1 MDDLNHLEL
10 IVLDAVVLANQTTKA
25 HLSSMLNAEVDAATR
40 ALSHLEDTCLVWHSL
55 DGLRAVTGVAAL
67 LRGSPGTSG
76 LQPFAADQEEV
87 VRSLPAVSAEARAML
102 EAVDAGGGQAS
113 SARARP
119 GISVAEAAGPAEE
132 LIAHG
137 LLVSSG
143 DGMLTLPG
151 EVGLALRGGRTTVAP
166 VDVPP
171 PLPTSSRAPTL
182 VDRAAA
188 GAAFE
193 LVRNLEL
200 LLDSWSATPPRSLRG
215 GAGLTVRDLKTT
227 AERLHVTEPTAA
239 LLIEVAWASGLLA
252 LGTDEEGDPSWMPTE
267 LFDQWLQQPLAARW
281 SHVAGAWLASP
292 RLPGL
297 VGQRDP
303 AGKTWNALAPDL
315 AGASAV
321 ATRRQTL
328 GLLAALPDGE
338 VLAAGSGPAAI
349 VTRLA
354 WERPRRPRTRT
365 ESREALVDWTLTEAE
380 TLGLAAF
387 GGMAAYGRLLVAG
400 EDPVPTLAG
409 LLPEPVDH
417 VLLQGDLTAVAPGP
431 LEPALA
437 RTLAVVATVESHG
450 GATVY
455 RFTKESVRRAMDR
468 GWTATEIH
476 AFLAAASRTPVP
488 QALTYLVDDTAR
500 TFGTVRVG
508 FAAAYLRSDDEAAL
522 AELLAHPAAE
532 SLGLRRL
539 APTVVVSTVALDSLL
554 PRLRELGLAPVV
566 EAPDGS
572 IHVARPD
579 AKRAKA
585 RNGAR
590 PAGAQEAHLAARA
603 TAVAA
608 RIKAG
613 DETAASRPAP
623 AEPASTMA
631 ILHEAI
637 DAGEQVVISYVDG
650 RGVGGEARVEP
661 LGIDGGSLAARVEDD
676 VRSFALSRIRSVR
689 PTPP

>member
-113 SARARP
+113 SSRARP

-151 EVGLALRGGRTTVAP
+151 EVGLALRGGRTTLAP

-171 PLPTSSRAPTL
+171 PLPTSSRASTL

-200 LLDSWSATPPRSLRG
+200 LLDAWSATPPRSLRG

-227 AERLHVTEPTAA
+227 AERLHVAEPAAA

-281 SHVAGAWLASP
+281 SHVAGAWLTSP

-315 AGASAV
+315 EIGRASC
-321 ATRRQTL
+321 R
-328 GLLAALPDGE
+328 
-338 VLAAGSGPAAI
+338 
-349 VTRLA
+349 
-354 WERPRRPRTRT
+354 ER
-365 ESREALVDWTLTEAE
+365 V
-380 TLGLAAF
+380 
-387 GGMAAYGRLLVAG
+387 
-400 EDPVPTLAG
+400 
-409 LLPEPVDH
+409 
-417 VLLQGDLTAVAPGP
+417 
-431 LEPALA
+431 
-437 RTLAVVATVESHG
+437 
-450 GATVY
+450 
-455 RFTKESVRRAMDR
+455 
-468 GWTATEIH
+468 
-476 AFLAAASRTPVP
+476 
-488 QALTYLVDDTAR
+488 
-500 TFGTVRVG
+500 
-508 FAAAYLRSDDEAAL
+508 
-522 AELLAHPAAE
+522 
-532 SLGLRRL
+532 
-539 APTVVVSTVALDSLL
+539 
-554 PRLRELGLAPVV
+554 
-566 EAPDGS
+566 
-572 IHVARPD
+572 
-579 AKRAKA
+579 
-585 RNGAR
+585 
-590 PAGAQEAHLAARA
+590 
-603 TAVAA
+603 
-608 RIKAG
+608 
-613 DETAASRPAP
+613 
-623 AEPASTMA
+623 
-631 ILHEAI
+631 
-637 DAGEQVVISYVDG
+637 
-650 RGVGGEARVEP
+650 
-661 LGIDGGSLAARVEDD
+661 
-676 VRSFALSRIRSVR
+676 
-689 PTPP
+689 